1 MKLCKSISSSES
13 TSFLSIFYFQII
25 AYKPQ
30 KTSEPIKLIGST
42 LLLKNTPF
50 ARDWANSV
58 IFQDVCAFSL
68 NNTFYFLSQ
77 KNKWTVMTPKA
88 LLQIAKLIIV
98 YYYIILYI

>member
-68 NNTFYFLSQ
+68 NNTCFISFLKKISGQ
-77 KNKWTVMTPKA
+77 WWRLRLSCKLQS
-88 LLQIAKLIIV
+88 LL
-98 YYYIILYI
+98 